1 MIQTIDYKHIG
12 IVKLCRRVLP
22 FFLSFTVVLILHS
35 QPVRLQFEPIN
46 IEGDVSLSIVHS
58 IIESKDGFIWFGS
71 VDGLARYDGYSLK
84 LFAHN
89 ENDTNSLSSNA
100 IRSIIEDS
108 NGFIWAGTQEG
119 GINKFDPKSQLF
131 KRYYGSS
138 DTLNGFTGTSAWKI
152 LEDSEGN
159 LWIGT
164 WNNGLFRTKA
174 TNSLQENEK
183 FTCYKNNP
191 SQKNSLSHNIVREI
205 FEDSHGTIWIGTQ
218 GGGLNRYNKKTDNFT
233 NFQHS
238 PANNKS
244 LSNNS
249 VYAVFE
255 DSEGRLWIGTSGG
268 GLNLFNPAT
277 ETFSNY
283 FDESSEHID
292 AIVEIN
298 PGYLLVGTENGLR
311 VFDVA
316 TKKYFRLT
324 TELGQRN
331 ELNYKLI
338 RTNFKDSQ
346 NIIWVGTEQG
356 VYKSMVVK
364 EFIHVRH
371 DPENP
376 NSLSHNIVR
385 AITEEP
391 DGTTWAGTIGKGL
404 NRFDPKTQQWM
415 VYKAD
420 NSGSGLKSN
429 GIQSLLVDSKGNLWC
444 GTMNGYLQRF
454 NKATNTFS
462 AYLLNPNP
470 INTPDFIQGIVE
482 DAQGYFWIGTENGL
496 CRFNPQTSTW
506 DYIRHDPKNPNS
518 ISGNNIQSKAIYF
531 DDKGNLWVG
540 TWNNGLNFIAKEELY
555 KADPK
560 VVHWKTKE
568 EKKKGRFSDNNVL
581 SIHQDKKGTI
591 WLGTYGGGLNRFD
604 PGKEEFYTYTTQNG
618 LAHNVIF
625 GILEDNEGNLWL
637 STSNGLSKF
646 DPVNEKF
653 TNFYE
658 SDGLQG
664 NAFFW
669 GASFKNKDGW
679 MYFGGQNGYNKFQP
693 ERITVSTNI
702 PRIVITNFKVYN
714 KDKDFGKALSEL
726 SDVKLSYRDNYISI
740 YFAAL
745 DYANPSRNKF
755 KYKLEGFDKDWIES
769 GNQQFASY
777 TNLSGG
783 VYTFKVI
790 GSNHDNTWN
799 NQGTSLVIR
808 ITPPFYQLLW
818 VRILFGI
825 GLTLLLYF
833 IYLTRVTNFK
843 TQSLRLKQMVESRTK
858 ELNTANCLLE
868 TQKQEILQQKDEVEL
883 QRNKILEQK
892 KELELHRNHLESLIE
907 LRTEELAKAKNK
919 AEESDMIKTSFL
931 ANMSHEIR
939 TPLNAIVGF
948 SNLLDER
955 GITPDERKE
964 YVELI
969 NRNTDTLLVL
979 VNDILDL
986 SSMEA
991 DQLKL
996 HKHRF
1001 NLNEFVDD
1009 ISNYYKTSYASS
1021 NVELRVNNEL
1031 KELRQ
1036 SIYSDSYR
1044 LKQIMTNLLNN
1055 AFKFT
1060 EQGFIEVACKKGED
1074 HIIIS
1079 VKDTG
1084 IGISKENQEIIFER
1098 FRKIEDN
1105 TTKLY
1110 RGSGLGLAISVRLC
1124 DLMNCRLWL
1133 ESEPG
1138 KGSTFFL
1145 QLPLGTEG
1153 ETTPIAQRK
1162 STKGMIPDWS
1172 NKKILIVE
1180 DEAANFQ
1187 YLKSL
1192 LKKTKSE
1199 FVWAQDGQVA
1209 VNHFSSGKSFD
1220 VVLMD
1225 IKMPLMSGY
1234 EATAK
1239 IKGTKPLQVIIAQTA
1254 YAMPQDVE
1262 RIQNAGFDD
1271 YLAKPINPSLFY
1283 EIVGK
1288 YL

>member
-1 MIQTIDYKHIG
+1 MRG
-12 IVKLCRRVLP
+12 RSLLWA
-22 FFLSFTVVLILHS
+22 FLLSFPGVLSIYA
-35 QPVRLQFEPIN
+35 QPVRLQFEPIG

-84 LFAHN
+84 LFAN
-89 ENDTNSLSSNA
+89 SEDDTNSLSSNA
-100 IRSIIEDS
+100 IRSIIEDR

-119 GINKFDPKSQLF
+119 GLNKFDQKTQRF
-131 KRYYGSS
+131 KRYYGSR
-138 DTLNGFTGTSAWKI
+138 DTLHGFTGTSAWKI

-164 WNNGLFRTKA
+164 WNHGLFRTKS
-174 TNSLQENEK
+174 TKSLQENER
-183 FTCYKNNP
+183 FTCYKNIP
-191 SQKNSLSHNIVREI
+191 SQKNSLSHDIVREI
-205 FEDSHGTIWIGTQ
+205 YEDSHGTIWIGTQ

-233 NFQHS
+233 IYQHS
-238 PANNKS
+238 PHNKKS

-249 VYAVFE
+249 VYCVFE
-255 DSEGRLWIGTSGG
+255 DSENRLWVGTSGG
-268 GLNLFNPAT
+268 GLNLYNAAT

-283 FDESSEHID
+283 SDEYSEHID
-292 AIVEIN
+292 AIVEIK
-298 PGYLLVGTENGLR
+298 PGYLLIGTENGLR
-311 VFDVA
+311 IFEISS
-316 TKKYFRLT
+316 KKFFRLT
-324 TELGQRN
+324 AELGQRN

-338 RTNFKDSQ
+338 RTTFKDSQ
-346 NIIWVGTEQG
+346 SIIWVGTEHG
-356 VYKSMVVK
+356 VYKSLVIK
-364 EFIHVRH
+364 EFLHIRH
-371 DPENP
+371 DPENT

-391 DGTTWAGTIGKGL
+391 DGTTWAATIGRGL
-404 NRFDPKTQQWM
+404 NRYDPKTHQWM
-415 VYKAD
+415 VYKTD
-420 NSGSGLKSN
+420 NSGNGLKSN
-429 GIQSLLVDSKGNLWC
+429 GIQSLLVDSKGTLWC
-444 GTMNGYLQRF
+444 GTMNGYLQRYH
-454 NKATNTFS
+454 KATNTFS
-462 AYLLNPNP
+462 AYLLEPDP
-470 INTPDFIQGIVE
+470 INTPNFIQGIVE
-482 DAQGYFWIGTENGL
+482 DAKGFLWIGTENGL
-496 CRFNPQTSTW
+496 CRFNPKTLTW
-506 DYIRHDPKNPNS
+506 DYLRHNPKNPHS
-518 ISGNNIQSKAIYF
+518 LSGNNIQSKAIYF
-531 DDKGNLWVG
+531 DAKGNLWVG
-540 TWNNGLNFIAKEELY
+540 TWNNGLNFIAKDELY
-555 KADPK
+555 KEKPK
-560 VVHWKTKE
+560 VKHWKTSE
-568 EKKKGRFSDNNVL
+568 EKKKGSFSNNNVL
-581 SIHQDKKGTI
+581 AIHEDKKGI
-591 WLGTYGGGLNRFD
+591 MWLGTYGGGLNRFD
-604 PGKEEFYTYTTQNG
+604 PNKEEFFTYTTENG
-618 LAHNVIF
+618 LAHNVVF
-625 GILEDNEGNLWL
+625 GILEDREGNLWL

-646 DPVNEKF
+646 DPVTEKF
-653 TNFYE
+653 SNFYE

-669 GASFKNKDGW
+669 GASYQNKDGW
-679 MYFGGQNGYNKFQP
+679 MYFGGQNGFNKFKP
-693 ERITVSTNI
+693 ENITVNTVI

-726 SDVKLSYRDNYISI
+726 SEVKLSYRDNYITI
-740 YFAAL
+740 HFAAL

-755 KYKLEGFDKDWIES
+755 KYKLEGFDKEWIES

-777 TNLSGG
+777 TNLPGG
-783 VYTFKVI
+783 VYTFRVI

-799 NQGTSLVIR
+799 NQGTFLKIR
-808 ITPPFYQLLW
+808 ITPPIYQLWW
-818 VRILFGI
+818 VRILFLI
-825 GLTLLLYF
+825 SIALLLYF
-833 IYLTRVTNFK
+833 IYLSRVTSFK
-843 TQSLRLKQMVESRTK
+843 NQSLRLKQMVDGRTK

-868 TQKQEILQQKDEVEL
+868 AQKQEILQQKNEVEM

-892 KELELHRNHLESLIE
+892 QELELHRNHLESLIE
-907 LRTEELAKAKNK
+907 IRTDELAKAKNR
-919 AEESDMIKTSFL
+919 AEESDKIKTSFL

-955 GITPDERKE
+955 GITPEERKE

-996 HKHRF
+996 HNHQF
-1001 NLNEFVDD
+1001 SLNEFIDD
-1009 ISNYYKTSYASS
+1009 ITNYYKTSYSKS
-1021 NVELRVNNEL
+1021 NVEFRVNH
-1031 KELRQ
+1031 ELRELNQ
-1036 SIYSDSYR
+1036 TIFSDSYR
-1044 LKQIMTNLLNN
+1044 LKQILTNLLNN

-1060 EQGFIEVACKKGED
+1060 EQGFIEFSCKKNNEN
-1074 HIIIS
+1074 ILIS

-1124 DLMNCRLWL
+1124 DLMKCRLWL
-1133 ESEPG
+1133 ESESE

-1145 QLPLGTEG
+1145 EIPLGTKG
-1153 ETTPIAQRK
+1153 EKVSATHNKK
-1162 STKGMIPDWS
+1162 SKNETPDWT

-1180 DEAANFQ
+1180 DETANYQ

-1209 VNHFSSGKSFD
+1209 VNYFLSGKSFD

-1225 IKMPLMSGY
+1225 IKMPIMSGFD
-1234 EATAK
+1234 ATAK
-1239 IKGTKPLQVIIAQTA
+1239 IKAINPMQVIIAQTA

-1283 EIVGK
+1283 EVVGK
-1288 YL
+1288 YLTIGF